1 MVSETARVRAPGR
14 AKGKWA
20 GQGRERFLSK
30 AGQRVGGARAVG
42 GVGSLPR
49 REGEGQPGT
58 GPGRTALEPGSTG
71 GGLAPG
77 WWLACQRG

>member
-20 GQGRERFLSK
+20 GQGRERFLST
-30 AGQRVGGARAVG
+30 ARQRVGGARAVG

-49 REGEGQPGT
+49 REGEGQPGEVGS
-58 GPGRTALEPGSTG
+58 GPGEGS
-71 GGLAPG
+71 
-77 WWLACQRG
+77 QRKGPCVP